1 MKRLF
6 LAPEAA
12 GRPMAERD
20 ARAEA
25 RHRLGSARSGVA
37 KADWISAKREV
48 HPCEEHESPDD
59 GYSR

>member
-6 LAPEAA
+6 LAPEPA
-12 GRPMAERD
+12 GPPMAERD

-37 KADWISAKREV
+37 KADWMSAKSEV
-48 HPCEEHESPDD
+48 RPCEDHESSDD